1 MSTDPHERGPHA
13 DPASGP
19 DIDTSPWWHDP
30 AAGYFGDDEP
40 VTPEDLG
47 TFIVVQDGA
56 ARADD
61 RGAQSAAGDGP
72 DREDGDN
79 ADEYDEDELPED
91 DSLFFLTVDDP
102 LVDGYVRPE
111 PPLGLSEQ
119 ATARRLMA
127 QQLAEALADPPY
139 RTEGGGH
146 DWADAA
152 MQVPVSYP
160 PVRRML
166 DEVEQVAESAILVPG
181 ETLVA
186 TAYEGGRSGM
196 VFRVHGPAWS
206 LVFTT
211 RGPITAVYVCS
222 DDITEVPLKV
232 KLDARGMTEASVM
245 MAKVLHQL
253 TRISLGGDKA
263 SFNPNLA
270 RQG

>member
-1 MSTDPHERGPHA
+1 LE
-13 DPASGP
+13 
-19 DIDTSPWWHDP
+19 IDTSRYSDP
-30 AAGYFGDDEP
+30 VSGYFDDDEP

-47 TFIVVQDGA
+47 TFIVVGDGEA
-56 ARADD
+56 APAERDE
-61 RGAQSAAGDGP
+61 RSAAGDGP
-72 DREDGDN
+72 DGENDDSEDEDGSDHED
-79 ADEYDEDELPED
+79 DEEEDLPED
-91 DSLFFLTVDDP
+91 GELIFITVDDP
-102 LVDGYVRPE
+102 RFGYVRPE

-119 ATARRLMA
+119 AEARRLMA
-127 QQLAEALADPPY
+127 QQLADALADPPY

-166 DEVEQVAESAILVPG
+166 EEVEQVTESAILVAG
-181 ETLVA
+181 ETWVA
-186 TAYEGGRSGM
+186 TAYEGGDYGM
-196 VFRVHGPAWS
+196 VYRVHGPAWS

-211 RGPITAVYVCS
+211 HGTVTAVYVCS

-245 MAKVLHQL
+245 MYKVLYQL
-253 TRISLGGDKA
+253 RRISIGGDKA